1 MVKEYSFMGFL
12 YNNPS
17 YNLFPVSVFEL
28 DAVFS
33 VSWRLVLLTY
43 GLKIRKKLGMLT
55 CENYGGL
62 MKTSKSVHSD
72 CGAFSIFIL
81 YFFCSSNR

>member
-1 MVKEYSFMGFL
+1 MGFL

-33 VSWRLVLLTY
+33 VSWRFVLLTY

-55 CENYGGL
+55 YEN
-62 MKTSKSVHSD
+62 
-72 CGAFSIFIL
+72 
-81 YFFCSSNR
+81 